1 MILQSTI
8 IMRKKL
14 LHLLFLTCG
23 LGMMIT
29 CRQTPTFIV
38 KGIVAGA
45 DGQTLYL
52 ENVGLASIELMDSV
66 KLNASGNFSF
76 KKPSPEYPDFYRL
89 RLNNQPINMAIDS
102 TETITITADAGAFA
116 TSYTVEGSIINTAI
130 KEITLAQL
138 DANQEFKRLNT
149 EYETGIISD
158 SVYRQITYNVINE
171 YKSIALKY
179 IYGQPMS
186 TAAYFALFQ
195 KIDGELLFDPYDKT
209 DSRAYG
215 AVATSHNYLYP
226 KSQRAMHLNNLAL
239 QSLKVI
245 RNERPINIDAHEL
258 DFLDIELPDLLG
270 ENIRLSNISNGK
282 IVILNFTAY
291 QTEFSPGLNQI
302 LTNIYA
308 KQHLKGLEIYQ
319 VSLDT
324 DLHIWKNTVSNL
336 PWICVHDQQTVYSQF
351 ATLYNVKQ
359 LPSIFLLDKNG
370 VVIKRIDNINTLESD
385 VLELL

>member
-1 MILQSTI
+1 MKKKI
-8 IMRKKL
+8 I
-14 LHLLFLTCG
+14 HFLFLTCG
-23 LGMMIT
+23 LGMMIA
-29 CRQTPTFIV
+29 CRQTPEFIV

-45 DGQTLYL
+45 DGQTIYL
-52 ENVGLASIELMDSV
+52 ENVGFASITLMDSV
-66 KLNASGNFSF
+66 KINSSGHFSF
-76 KKPSPEYPDFYRL
+76 KKPCHDYPDFYRL
-89 RLNNQPINMAIDS
+89 RLNNQLINIAIDS
-102 TETITITADAGAFA
+102 TETITITADAGTFA
-116 TSYTVEGSIINTAI
+116 TSYTVDGSINSIAI
-130 KEITLAQL
+130 KEITVAQL
-138 DANQEFKRLNT
+138 EANHEFRRLRT
-149 EYETGIISD
+149 EFEAGSMAD
-158 SVYRQITYNVINE
+158 SVYRQLTLNVIDE
-171 YKSIALKY
+171 YKAVALKY

-291 QTEFSPGLNQI
+291 QTEFSPELNQI
-302 LTNIYA
+302 LANIYA
-308 KQHLKGLEIYQ
+308 KQHLKGLEINQ

-324 DLHIWKNTVSNL
+324 D
-336 PWICVHDQQTVYSQF
+336 
-351 ATLYNVKQ
+351 
-359 LPSIFLLDKNG
+359 
-370 VVIKRIDNINTLESD
+370 
-385 VLELL
+385 